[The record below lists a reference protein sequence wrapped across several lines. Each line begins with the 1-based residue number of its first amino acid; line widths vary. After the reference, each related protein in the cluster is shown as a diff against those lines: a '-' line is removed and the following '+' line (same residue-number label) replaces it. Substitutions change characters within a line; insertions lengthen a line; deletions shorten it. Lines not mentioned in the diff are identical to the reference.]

1 MKMFRTLS
9 LLAAAISL
17 AMTAGLALAADYPSK
32 QINMIMAFS
41 AGGSSDVQARIME
54 KYWNK
59 YANQRWTFIY
69 KTGAGGALGFAEIA
83 RAKPDGYTIGG
94 LNMPH
99 IVLQKLGQNA
109 QFDPQKSFAYICQV
123 VNDPQCVAVKKGS
136 PFKTMK
142 ELMDYAK
149 ANPGKVT
156 VGMSGKLSGHGL
168 MFLDFKKKYP
178 DVKFADVYYKGA
190 AEQNVALLGGEV
202 MVIFGNLNDV
212 MRATD
217 QMDVLGM
224 ASEKRNTFLPNVPTL
239 REQGYDIVSD
249 IRRCF
254 AAPAGIGAKELKYL
268 RDTFRKI
275 CTDPGYLAD
284 MKKAGQPAEYMDGP
298 DFEAYVKSQY
308 GKAEKALGEAGML
321 KK

>member
-1 MKMFRTLS
+1 MKLFRTLS

-17 AMTAGLALAADYPSK
+17 SMTAGLALAADYPSK

-212 MRATD
+212 MRATE

-224 ASEKRNTFLPNVPTL
+224 ASEKRNPFLPNVPTL

-254 AAPAGIGAKELKYL
+254 AAPSGIGAKELKYL

-275 CTDPGYLAD
+275 CTDPDYLAD

-298 DFEAYVKSQY
+298 AFEAYVKSQY
-308 GKAEKALGEAGML
+308 GKAEKALREAGML

>member
-1 MKMFRTLS
+1 MRMFKLLPMLVASMLLTLS
-9 LLAAAISL
+9 VNA
-17 AMTAGLALAADYPSK
+17 TFAADYPSK
-32 QINMIMAFS
+32 PINMIMAFS

-59 YANQRWTFIY
+59 YSNQRWTFIY

-99 IVLQKLGQNA
+99 IVVQKLGQNA
-109 QFDPQKSFAYICQV
+109 QFDPKTSFAYICQV
-123 VNDPQCVAVKKGS
+123 VNDPQCIAVKKGS
-136 PFKTMK
+136 PFKSVK
-142 ELMDYAK
+142 DIMDYAK
-149 ANPGKVT
+149 ANPGKLT

-178 DVKFADVYYKGA
+178 EAKFADVYYKGA

-202 MVIFGNLNDV
+202 MMIFGNLNDV

-217 QMDVLGM
+217 QMDVLAM
-224 ASEKRNTFLPNVPTL
+224 ASESRNPFLPNVPTL
-239 REQGYDIVSD
+239 KELGYDIVSD

-254 AAPAGIGAKELKYL
+254 AAPAGIGQKELTYL

-275 CTDPGYLAD
+275 CNDPEYLAD

-308 GKAEKALGEAGML
+308 GKAEKALSDAGML

>member
-1 MKMFRTLS
+1 MRLFRLVS
-9 LLAAAISL
+9 LCVAAVFLMAAS
-17 AMTAGLALAADYPSK
+17 AMAADYPNK
-32 QINMIMAFS
+32 PINMIMAFS

-59 YANQRWTFIY
+59 YSNQRWTFIY

-83 RAKPDGYTIGG
+83 RSKPDGYTIGG

-99 IVLQKLGQNA
+99 IVVQKLGQNA

-123 VNDPQCVAVKKGS
+123 VNDPQCIAVKKGS
-136 PFKTMK
+136 QFKSVK
-142 ELMDYAK
+142 DLMEYAK

-178 DVKFADVYYKGA
+178 DAKFADVYYKGA

-217 QMDVLGM
+217 QMDVLAM
-224 ASEKRNTFLPNVPTL
+224 ASEKRNDFLPNVPTL
-239 REQGYDIVSD
+239 RELGYDIVSD

-254 AAPAGIGAKELKYL
+254 AAPANIDAKKLTYL

-275 CTDPGYLAD
+275 CMDPDYLAD

-298 DFEAYVKSQY
+298 AFEAYVKSQY
-308 GKAEKALGEAGML
+308 GKAEEALKGAGLL

>member
-1 MKMFRTLS
+1 MRLFRTVSFFVCLF
-9 LLAAAISL
+9 
-17 AMTAGLALAADYPSK
+17 ALAFAQASFADVYPSK
-32 QINMIMAFS
+32 PINMIMAFS

-59 YANQRWTFIY
+59 YAKQRWTFIY

-83 RAKPDGYTIGG
+83 RSRADGYTIGG

-99 IVLQKLGQNA
+99 IVVQKLGQNA

-123 VNDPQCVAVKKGS
+123 VNDPQCIAVKKGS
-136 PFKTMK
+136 PFKTLK
-142 ELMDYAK
+142 DLMDYAK

-156 VGMSGKLSGHGL
+156 VGMSGRLSGHGL

-224 ASEKRNTFLPNVPTL
+224 ASEKRNAFLPNVATL
-239 REQGYDIVSD
+239 REQGVDIVSD

-254 AAPAGIGAKELKYL
+254 AAPAGISAEHLKFL

-275 CTDPGYLAD
+275 CTDPEYLAD
-284 MKKAGQPAEYMDGP
+284 MKKAGQPAEYLDGP

-308 GKAEKALGEAGML
+308 SKAETALREAGML

>member
-1 MKMFRTLS
+1 MKLFRTLS
-9 LLAAAISL
+9 LLVAAAVMT
-17 AMTAGLALAADYPSK
+17 MTAGLAFAADYPNK
-32 QINMIMAFS
+32 QITMIMAFS
-41 AGGSSDVQARIME
+41 AGGSSDVQARLME

-59 YANQRWTFIY
+59 YANQRWTFVY
-69 KTGAGGALGFAEIA
+69 KTGAGGALGFGEIA

-99 IVLQKLGQNA
+99 IVVQSLAQSA
-109 QFDPQKSFAYICQV
+109 QFDPAKSFAYICQV

-142 ELMDYAK
+142 DLMDYAK

-156 VGMSGKLSGHGL
+156 VGMSGRLSGHGL
-168 MFLDFKKKYP
+168 MFLDFKKKFP

-217 QMDVLGM
+217 QMEVLGL
-224 ASEKRNTFLPNVPTL
+224 ASEKRNAFLPNVPTL
-239 REQGYDIVSD
+239 KELGYDIVSD

-254 AAPAGIGAKELKYL
+254 AAPAGVGEKELTYL

-275 CTDPGYLAD
+275 CKDPEYLAD
-284 MKKAGQPAEYMDGP
+284 MKKAGQPEEYMDGP
-298 DFEAYVKSQY
+298 EFEAYVKSQY
-308 GKAEKALGEAGML
+308 ARAEKALTDAGL
-321 KK
+321 IKK